1 MIEISTTVDSIEQ
14 ARQLVELDIDVICF
28 GEEEFGLRLPH
39 YFTREEMSKLVQLAH
54 ENGKKAR
61 VAVSAIM
68 HPDKMEKI
76 PEYLTFLESIGVDDI
91 IVGDPGVIYVL
102 QRDGYKLPYIYNAET
117 MVTSSRQVNFWAKR
131 GATGA
136 VLAREIPFDEL
147 QKIAKDTQVFTE
159 VLVYGATCIHHSKR
173 PLITNYFNFT
183 KQQDNVSKEDG
194 LFISESKDEDTHYSI
209 FEDKHGT
216 HIYATNDVDLMFE
229 LKELYD
235 SGLTHWKL
243 DGMYTP
249 GENFVSIVS
258 CFIEAKQALLANTW
272 TEDLAKSLQKVI
284 MEHHPTGRSLDTGFY
299 YLDPEEIK

>member
-1 MIEISTTVDSIEQ
+1 MIEISTTLDSMEQ
-14 ARQLVELDIDVICF
+14 AKQLVELEIDVLCF

-39 YFTREEMSKLVQLAH
+39 YFTRDEMKELVELAH
-54 ENGKKAR
+54 AHNKKAR

-102 QRDGYKLPYIYNAET
+102 QRDGYDLPYIYNAET

-131 GATGA
+131 GAKGA
-136 VLAREIPFDEL
+136 ILAREIPFEEL
-147 QKIAKDTQVFTE
+147 KNIAKDTQVFTE

-194 LFISESKDEDTHYSI
+194 LFISEPKDEETHYSI
-209 FEDKHGT
+209 FEDNHGT

-235 SGLTHWKL
+235 AGLTHWKL
-243 DGMYTP
+243 DGIYTP
-249 GENFVSIVS
+249 GEDFVSIVS
-258 CFIEAKQALLANTW
+258 CFIEAKQALEAGTW
-272 TEDLAKSLQKVI
+272 TEHLAKTLQKSV
-284 MEHHPTGRSLDTGFY
+284 MEHHPVGRSLDTGFY
-299 YLDPEEIK
+299 YLDPEDIK

>member
-1 MIEISTTVDSIEQ
+1 MIEMSVTVDSFDQ
-14 ARQLVELDIDVICF
+14 ARQLVELDIDVLCF

-39 YFTREEMSKLVQLAH
+39 YFTRKEMSELVELAH
-54 ENGKKAR
+54 KHGKKAR

-76 PEYLTFLESIGVDDI
+76 PEYLQFLESIGVDDI

-102 QRDGYKLPYIYNAET
+102 QRDGYQLPYVYNAET

-131 GATGA
+131 GAKGA
-136 VLAREIPFDEL
+136 ILAREIPFEEL
-147 QKIAKDTQVFTE
+147 QHIGKEADVFTE

-183 KQQDNVSKEDG
+183 QQQDNVSKEDG
-194 LFISESKDEDTHYSI
+194 LFISEPKDKETHYSI

-229 LKELYD
+229 LNELYEA
-235 SGLTHWKL
+235 GLNHWKL

-249 GENFVSIVS
+249 GEAFVTIVS
-258 CFIEAKQALLANTW
+258 CFIEAKKALIAGIW
-272 TEDLAKSLQKVI
+272 TEQLAKNLQTIV
-284 MEHHPTGRSLDTGFY
+284 MENHPIGRSLDTGFY

>member
-1 MIEISTTVDSIEQ
+1 MIEISTTIDSMEQ
-14 ARQLVELDIDVICF
+14 AKQLVELDIDVLCF

-39 YFTREEMSKLVQLAH
+39 YFTREEMTELVQLAH
-54 ENGKKAR
+54 HHGKKAR

-102 QRDGYKLPYIYNAET
+102 QQKGYNLPYIYNAET

-131 GATGA
+131 GAKGA
-136 VLAREIPFDEL
+136 VLAREIPFQEL
-147 QKIAKDTQVFTE
+147 QQIAKDADVFTE

-183 KQQDNVSKEDG
+183 KQPDKVSKDDG
-194 LFISESKDEDTHYSI
+194 LFISEPKDEETHYSI
-209 FEDKHGT
+209 FEDSHGT
-216 HIYATNDVDLMFE
+216 HIYATNDVDLVFE
-229 LKELYD
+229 LKELFD
-235 SGLTHWKL
+235 AGLTHWKL
-243 DGMYTP
+243 DGIYTP
-249 GENFVSIVS
+249 GSDFVAIVS
-258 CFIEAKQALLANTW
+258 AFIEAKQALEAGQW
-272 TEDLAKSLQKVI
+272 SEQLAKTLQKTI
-284 MEHHPTGRSLDTGFY
+284 MEHHPMGRSLDTGFY